1 MYNSKWRGY
10 MMRRLSMAEAREQL
24 TRLPE
29 ILSEDDETAAAM
41 ITRHGKPVLAVLPW
55 DVYESIV
62 ETLDILSDKE
72 LMASVHE
79 GIADVDEGRVIPL
92 ADALA
97 ELGWT

>member
-1 MYNSKWRGY
+1 

-29 ILSEDDETAAAM
+29 ILSEDDETAAAT

-62 ETLDILSDKE
+62 ETLAILSDTE
-72 LMASVHE
+72 LMTSVRE
-79 GIADVDEGRVIPL
+79 GIADADEGRVIAL
-92 ADALA
+92 DDALA